1 MTRTA
6 RDLAIILGTFVAV
19 SAIAA
24 LAGAANMGTA
34 LTLGQIAFAIAVV
47 AVIVS

>member
-6 RDLAIILGTFVAV
+6 RDLAIILGTFVVV

-34 LTLGQIAFAIAVV
+34 LTFGQIAFAIAVV